1 MVAKQSTT
9 LSWVVILLAVV
20 SLIPLLGGCIV
31 MMGTGNAGGMMS
43 GQMGGMSGGTMAW
56 SLVWMVIVAG
66 LLLALIMV
74 LARTVNLREWRLTK

>member
-20 SLIPLLGGCIV
+20 SLIPLLRMIV

-43 GQMGGMSGGTMAW
+43 GQMGGMMSGGMMAW
-56 SLVWMVIVAG
+56 SLVWMEIVAG
-66 LLLALIMV
+66 LPAWC
-74 LARTVNLREWRLTK
+74 LREPSIFVSGD

>member
-20 SLIPLLGGCIV
+20 SLIPLLGMIV

-43 GQMGGMSGGTMAW
+43 GGMMAW